1 MMQMV
6 WKRSSHVYAADGHR
20 IQVAL
25 DACDNG
31 ILFAS
36 KDWARPEHNNKP
48 NFLGNLHLG
57 TINLCT

>member
-36 KDWARPEHNNKP
+36 KDWARLEHNNNYYFVL
-48 NFLGNLHLG
+48 NF
-57 TINLCT
+57 